1 VNNQQLS
8 TDEPVEIN
16 PTDSTATPAEQLIPE
31 ERESRF
37 FAADTS
43 GVACLNHDS
52 FDLDSFDQ
60 ALSDYPN
67 FRQTIEE
74 SGGTLST
81 GSALMRDLFWSFHK
95 RAPMIAPPAPLKHSY
110 EVNRQI
116 LEQVMNTIE
125 WKQVREAGTA
135 DDLMMSSIATMGVAE
150 NAINALGQNTIR
162 KINDLN
168 DLETEMS
175 QLFSQA
181 EALDDL
187 AKEAKGKKA
196 KELFDRAQ
204 QARLNAEQTQTQVD
218 ELHEEVN
225 NAVDQAQAGIRQAA
239 RQALTEAEQEIDST
253 NEAIKAYS
261 AGYDQG
267 GFGLSKN
274 GQSTKEKLQLAQR
287 VRSSDKLKQI
297 AELCGRLTRIALA
310 IQKAKVKHP
319 PDEIASIEIGNN
331 VARMLPSEL
340 CLLAD
345 PELEDIFALKFIEK
359 RLMQYELIHHE
370 PQGRGP
376 IILAIDESAS
386 MDEPACAEEDTTKEV
401 WSKGVALALMAIARL
416 QKRDIAIIHFASKN
430 QIRTQFF
437 NKGEASPEEALEVA
451 EFFYNGTT
459 AFEPWMT
466 KALELIDN
474 SRFDKAD
481 VICVTD
487 GLASI
492 SATVKTNWLQ
502 TKAAREMRAF
512 GILIGTNEGAGVLAS
527 ITDAMLPLDMLKNDN
542 PILETIF
549 SI

>member
-1 VNNQQLS
+1 MNNQS
-8 TDEPVEIN
+8 TVELVEPPQE
-16 PTDSTATPAEQLIPE
+16 TAPATNPE

-67 FRQTIEE
+67 FKQTIDQ
-74 SGGTLST
+74 SGSTLAT

-95 RAPMIAPPAPLKHSY
+95 RAPMIAPPAPLKHAY
-110 EVNRQI
+110 EVNKQI

-150 NAINALGQNTIR
+150 NAISALDQSTIQ

-168 DLETEMS
+168 GLESQMT

-181 EALDDL
+181 ETLDDL
-187 AKEAKGKKA
+187 AQKA
-196 KELFDRAQ
+196 TGTKASELFERAQ
-204 QARLNAEQTQTQVD
+204 QARLEAEQTQTQLE
-218 ELHEEVN
+218 ELNQEVN
-225 NAVDQAQAGIRQAA
+225 GEIEQAQAGIRQAA
-239 RQALTEAEQEIDST
+239 RQALSEAEQEIDST

-261 AGYDQG
+261 GGYDQG
-267 GFGLSKN
+267 GFGLAKN
-274 GQSTKEKLQLAQR
+274 GHSTKQKLDLAHK
-287 VRSSDKLKQI
+287 VRSSEKLKQI

-310 IQKAKVKHP
+310 VQKAKVKHP

-345 PELEDIFALKFIEK
+345 PELEDLFILKFIEK
-359 RLMQYELIHHE
+359 RLTQYELIHHE

-376 IILAIDESAS
+376 IILAIDESGS
-386 MDEPACAEEDTTKEV
+386 MNEPAVPEEHITKEV
-401 WSKGVALALMAIARL
+401 WAKGIALALMAIARL
-416 QKRDIAIIHFASKN
+416 QKRDIAIIHFASRN
-430 QIRTQFF
+430 QIKTQFF
-437 NKGEASPEEALEVA
+437 IKGQASAEEALQIA
-451 EFFYNGTT
+451 EFFYNGGT
-459 AFEPWMT
+459 AFEPWMEKT
-466 KALELIDN
+466 LELIDK

-492 SATVKTNWLQ
+492 SATVKANWLQ
-502 TKAAREMRAF
+502 TKAARAMRAF
-512 GILIGTNEGAGVLAS
+512 GILIGTDEGASVLAS
-527 ITDAMLPLDMLKNDN
+527 ITDAMLPLDMLKNDD
-542 PILETIF
+542 PILQTIF
-549 SI
+549 SV

>member
-1 VNNQQLS
+1 MKNQQLS

-16 PTDSTATPAEQLIPE
+16 PTDSTATPAEQLIHE

-43 GVACLNHDS
+43 GIACLNHDS

-60 ALSDYPN
+60 AISDYPN

-110 EVNRQI
+110 EVNRHI

-225 NAVDQAQAGIRQAA
+225 NAVDQAQAG
-239 RQALTEAEQEIDST
+239 
-253 NEAIKAYS
+253 
-261 AGYDQG
+261 
-267 GFGLSKN
+267 N

>member
-1 VNNQQLS
+1 MNNQ
-8 TDEPVEIN
+8 
-16 PTDSTATPAEQLIPE
+16 STAELVDPTLETTTLPTIPE

-67 FRQTIEE
+67 FQHTIDQ
-74 SGGTLST
+74 SGSTLST

-95 RAPMIAPPAPLKHSY
+95 RAPMIAPPAPLKHAY
-110 EVNRQI
+110 EINKQI

-135 DDLMMSSIATMGVAE
+135 DDLMMSSIATMSVAE
-150 NAINALGQNTIR
+150 NAIRALDQSTIQ

-168 DLETEMS
+168 GLESQMA

-181 EALDDL
+181 ESLDEL
-187 AKEAKGKKA
+187 AEKAKGRKA
-196 KELFDRAQ
+196 NDLFERAQ
-204 QARLNAEQTQTQVD
+204 QARLQAEETQTQLE
-218 ELHEEVN
+218 ELNEEVN
-225 NAVDQAQAGIRQAA
+225 DEIEQAEAAIRQAA
-239 RQALTEAEQEIDST
+239 RQGLSQAEQEIDST

-261 AGYDQG
+261 GGYDQG
-267 GFGLSKN
+267 GFGLAKN
-274 GQSTKEKLQLAQR
+274 GHSTREKLNLAHK
-287 VRSSDKLKQI
+287 VRASDKLKQI

-310 IQKAKVKHP
+310 VQKAKVKHP
-319 PDEIASIEIGNN
+319 PDEIASIEVGDN

-345 PELEDIFALKFIEK
+345 PELEDLFVLKFIEK
-359 RLMQYELIHHE
+359 RLAQYELIHHE

-376 IILAIDESAS
+376 IILAIDESGS
-386 MDEPACAEEDTTKEV
+386 MDEPAVPNESITKEV
-401 WSKGVALALMAIARL
+401 WSKGIALALMAIARL
-416 QKRDIAIIHFASKN
+416 QKRDIAIIHFASRN
-430 QIRTQFF
+430 QIKTQFF
-437 NKGEASPEEALEVA
+437 IKGQASPEEALQIA
-451 EFFYNGTT
+451 EFFYDGGT
-459 AFEPWMT
+459 AFEPWMEKT
-466 KALELIDN
+466 LELIDQ
-474 SRFDKAD
+474 STFDKAD

-492 SATVKTNWLQ
+492 SPAVKANWLQ
-502 TKAAREMRAF
+502 TKAARGMRAF
-512 GILIGTNEGAGVLAS
+512 GILIGTDEGASVLAS
-527 ITDAMLPLDMLKNDN
+527 ITDAMLPLDMLKNDD
-542 PILETIF
+542 PILQTIF

>member
-1 VNNQQLS
+1 MNAELV
-8 TDEPVEIN
+8 EPAPATTSL
-16 PTDSTATPAEQLIPE
+16 PTSPE
-31 ERESRF
+31 EREPRF

-67 FRQTIEE
+67 FKHTIDQ
-74 SGGTLST
+74 SGDHLAT
-81 GSALMRDLFWSFHK
+81 GSALIRDLFWSFHK
-95 RAPMIAPPAPLKHSY
+95 RAPMIAPPAPLKHAY
-110 EVNRQI
+110 EVNKQI

-150 NAINALGQNTIR
+150 NAISALDQSTIQ

-168 DLETEMS
+168 GLESQMA

-181 EALDDL
+181 EALD
-187 AKEAKGKKA
+187 
-196 KELFDRAQ
+196 ELAQ
-204 QARLNAEQTQTQVD
+204 QATGTKATELFERAQEARLAAEQNQTQLD
-218 ELHEEVN
+218 ELTEQVNEEI
-225 NAVDQAQAGIRQAA
+225 DQAEAAIRQAA
-239 RQALTEAEQEIDST
+239 RHALAQAEQDIDST

-261 AGYDQG
+261 GGYDQG
-267 GFGLSKN
+267 GFGLAKN
-274 GQSTKEKLQLAQR
+274 GQSTKQKLELAQK

-310 IQKAKVKHP
+310 VQKAKVKHP
-319 PDEIASIEIGNN
+319 PDEIASIELGSD

-345 PELEDIFALKFIEK
+345 PELEDLFILKLIEK
-359 RLMQYELIHHE
+359 RLSQYELIHHE

-386 MDEPACAEEDTTKEV
+386 MDEPAVPQETITKEV
-401 WSKGVALALMAIARL
+401 WSKGIALALMAIARL
-416 QKRDIAIIHFASKN
+416 QQRDIAIIHFSSKN
-430 QIRTQFF
+430 QIKTQFF
-437 NKGEASPEEALEVA
+437 LKGQASPEEALEVA

-459 AFEPWMT
+459 AFEPWMK
-466 KALELIDN
+466 KALELIDD

-492 SATVKTNWLQ
+492 SPSVKTHWLQ
-502 TKAAREMRAF
+502 TKAARAMRAF
-512 GILIGTNEGAGVLAS
+512 GILIGTDEGASVLAS
-527 ITDAMLPLDMLKNDN
+527 ITDAMLPLDMLKNDE
-542 PILETIF
+542 PILQTIF

>member
-1 VNNQQLS
+1 MNAELV
-8 TDEPVEIN
+8 EPAPATTSL
-16 PTDSTATPAEQLIPE
+16 PTSPE
-31 ERESRF
+31 EREPRF

-67 FRQTIEE
+67 FKHTIDQ
-74 SGGTLST
+74 SGDHLAT
-81 GSALMRDLFWSFHK
+81 GSALIRDLFWSFHK
-95 RAPMIAPPAPLKHSY
+95 RAPMIAPPAPLKHAY
-110 EVNRQI
+110 EVNKQI

-150 NAINALGQNTIR
+150 NAISALDQSTIQ

-168 DLETEMS
+168 GLESQMA

-181 EALDDL
+181 EALD
-187 AKEAKGKKA
+187 
-196 KELFDRAQ
+196 ELAQ
-204 QARLNAEQTQTQVD
+204 QATGTKATELFERAQEARLAAEQNQTQLD
-218 ELHEEVN
+218 ELTEQVNEEI
-225 NAVDQAQAGIRQAA
+225 DQAEAAIRQAA
-239 RQALTEAEQEIDST
+239 RHALAEAEQEIDST
-253 NEAIKAYS
+253 SQAIKAYS
-261 AGYDQG
+261 GGYDQG
-267 GFGLSKN
+267 GFGLAKN
-274 GQSTKEKLQLAQR
+274 GHSTKQKLELAQK

-310 IQKAKVKHP
+310 VQKAKVKHP
-319 PDEIASIEIGNN
+319 PDEIASIELGNN

-345 PELEDIFALKFIEK
+345 PELEDLFILKLIEK
-359 RLMQYELIHHE
+359 RLSQYELIHHE

-386 MDEPACAEEDTTKEV
+386 MDEPAVPQETLTKEV
-401 WSKGVALALMAIARL
+401 WSKGIALALMAIARL
-416 QKRDIAIIHFASKN
+416 QQRDIAIIHFSSTN
-430 QIRTQFF
+430 QIKTQFF
-437 NKGEASPEEALEVA
+437 LKGQASPEEALEVA
-451 EFFYNGTT
+451 EFSYNGTT
-459 AFEPWMT
+459 AFEPWMK
-466 KALELIDN
+466 KALELIDD

-492 SATVKTNWLQ
+492 SPAVKTHWLK
-502 TKAAREMRAF
+502 TKAARAMRAF
-512 GILIGTNEGAGVLAS
+512 GILIGSDEGASVLAS
-527 ITDAMLPLDMLKNDN
+527 ITDAMLPLDMLKNDE
-542 PILETIF
+542 PILQTIF
-549 SI
+549 GI

>member
-1 VNNQQLS
+1 
-8 TDEPVEIN
+8 
-16 PTDSTATPAEQLIPE
+16 
-31 ERESRF
+31 
-37 FAADTS
+37 
-43 GVACLNHDS
+43 
-52 FDLDSFDQ
+52 
-60 ALSDYPN
+60 
-67 FRQTIEE
+67 
-74 SGGTLST
+74 
-81 GSALMRDLFWSFHK
+81 
-95 RAPMIAPPAPLKHSY
+95 
-110 EVNRQI
+110 
-116 LEQVMNTIE
+116 
-125 WKQVREAGTA
+125 
-135 DDLMMSSIATMGVAE
+135 
-150 NAINALGQNTIR
+150 
-162 KINDLN
+162 
-168 DLETEMS
+168 
-175 QLFSQA
+175 
-181 EALDDL
+181 
-187 AKEAKGKKA
+187 
-196 KELFDRAQ
+196 
-204 QARLNAEQTQTQVD
+204 
-218 ELHEEVN
+218 
-225 NAVDQAQAGIRQAA
+225 
-239 RQALTEAEQEIDST
+239 
-253 NEAIKAYS
+253 
-261 AGYDQG
+261 
-267 GFGLSKN
+267 
-274 GQSTKEKLQLAQR
+274 
-287 VRSSDKLKQI
+287 
-297 AELCGRLTRIALA
+297 
-310 IQKAKVKHP
+310 
-319 PDEIASIEIGNN
+319 
-331 VARMLPSEL
+331 MLPSEL

-416 QKRDIAIIHFASKN
+416 QKRDIAIIHFASRN

-466 KALELIDN
+466 KALELIDD

-492 SATVKTNWLQ
+492 SATVKTSWLQ

>member
-1 VNNQQLS
+1 MNAELV
-8 TDEPVEIN
+8 EPAPATTSL
-16 PTDSTATPAEQLIPE
+16 PTSPE

-67 FRQTIEE
+67 FKHTIDQ
-74 SGGTLST
+74 SGDRLAT
-81 GSALMRDLFWSFHK
+81 GSALIRDLFWSFHK
-95 RAPMIAPPAPLKHSY
+95 RAPMIAPPAPLKHAY
-110 EVNRQI
+110 EVNKQI

-150 NAINALGQNTIR
+150 NAITALDQSTIQ

-168 DLETEMS
+168 GLESEMA

-181 EALDDL
+181 EALDEL
-187 AKEAKGKKA
+187 AHKAKGKRA
-196 KELFDRAQ
+196 TDLFERAQ
-204 QARLNAEQTQTQVD
+204 QARLEAEQKQTQVD
-218 ELHEEVN
+218 ELNEEVTEEI
-225 NAVDQAQAGIRQAA
+225 DQAEAAIRQAA
-239 RQALTEAEQEIDST
+239 RQALAQAEQEIDST

-261 AGYDQG
+261 GGYDQG
-267 GFGLSKN
+267 GFGLAKN
-274 GQSTKEKLQLAQR
+274 GHSTKQKLELAQK

-310 IQKAKVKHP
+310 VQKAKVKHP
-319 PDEIASIEIGNN
+319 PDEIASIELGSD

-345 PELEDIFALKFIEK
+345 PELEDLFILKLIEK
-359 RLMQYELIHHE
+359 RLSQYELIHQE

-386 MDEPACAEEDTTKEV
+386 MDEPAVPQEAITKEV
-401 WSKGVALALMAIARL
+401 WSKGIALALMAIARL
-416 QKRDIAIIHFASKN
+416 QRRDIAIIHFASKN
-430 QIRTQFF
+430 QISTQFF
-437 NKGEASPEEALEVA
+437 LKGQASPEEALEVA

-459 AFEPWMT
+459 AFEPWMN
-466 KALELIDN
+466 KALELIDD

-492 SATVKTNWLQ
+492 SPAVKAHWLQ
-502 TKAAREMRAF
+502 TKAARAMRAF
-512 GILIGTNEGAGVLAS
+512 GILIGTDEGASVLAS
-527 ITDAMLPLDMLKNDN
+527 ITDAMLPLDMLKNDE
-542 PILETIF
+542 PILQTIF

>member
-1 VNNQQLS
+1 MNNQS
-8 TDEPVEIN
+8 TIELVDPALE
-16 PTDSTATPAEQLIPE
+16 TTTALPIIPE

-67 FRQTIEE
+67 FKHTIDQ
-74 SGGTLST
+74 SGSTLST

-95 RAPMIAPPAPLKHSY
+95 RAPMIAPPAPLKHAY
-110 EVNRQI
+110 EINKQI

-135 DDLMMSSIATMGVAE
+135 DDLMMSSIATMSVAE
-150 NAINALGQNTIR
+150 NAITALDQSTIE

-168 DLETEMS
+168 GLESQMA

-181 EALDDL
+181 ESLDEL
-187 AKEAKGKKA
+187 AEKAKGRKA
-196 KELFDRAQ
+196 NDLFERAQ
-204 QARLNAEQTQTQVD
+204 QARLQAEETQTQLE
-218 ELHEEVN
+218 ELNEEVN
-225 NAVDQAQAGIRQAA
+225 HEIEQAEAAIRQAA
-239 RQALTEAEQEIDST
+239 RQGLSQAEQEIDST

-261 AGYDQG
+261 GGYDQG
-267 GFGLSKN
+267 GFGLAKN
-274 GQSTKEKLQLAQR
+274 GHSTKEKLDLAQK
-287 VRSSDKLKQI
+287 VRASDKLKQI

-310 IQKAKVKHP
+310 VQKAKVKHP

-345 PELEDIFALKFIEK
+345 PELEDLFVLKFIEK
-359 RLMQYELIHHE
+359 RLTQYELIHHE

-386 MDEPACAEEDTTKEV
+386 MNEPAAPQETTTKEV
-401 WSKGVALALMAIARL
+401 WSKGIALALMAIARL
-416 QKRDIAIIHFASKN
+416 QKRDIAIIHFASRN
-430 QIRTQFF
+430 QIKTEFF
-437 NKGEASPEEALEVA
+437 SKGQASPEEALQIA
-451 EFFYNGTT
+451 EFFYDGST
-459 AFEPWMT
+459 AFEPWME
-466 KALELIDN
+466 KALELIDQ
-474 SRFDKAD
+474 STFDKAD

-492 SATVKTNWLQ
+492 SPTVKTNWLQ
-502 TKAAREMRAF
+502 TKAARAMRAF
-512 GILIGTNEGAGVLAS
+512 GILIGTDEGASVLAS
-527 ITDAMLPLDMLKNDN
+527 ITDAMLPLDMLKNDD
-542 PILETIF
+542 PILQTIF
-549 SI
+549 GI

>member
-1 VNNQQLS
+1 MNAELV
-8 TDEPVEIN
+8 EPAPATTSL
-16 PTDSTATPAEQLIPE
+16 PTSPE
-31 ERESRF
+31 EREPRF

-67 FRQTIEE
+67 FKHTIEQ
-74 SGGTLST
+74 SGDHLAT
-81 GSALMRDLFWSFHK
+81 GSALIRDLFWSFHK
-95 RAPMIAPPAPLKHSY
+95 RAPMIAPPAPLKHAY
-110 EVNRQI
+110 EVNKQI

-150 NAINALGQNTIR
+150 NAISALDQSTIQ

-168 DLETEMS
+168 GLESQMA

-181 EALDDL
+181 EALD
-187 AKEAKGKKA
+187 
-196 KELFDRAQ
+196 ELAQ
-204 QARLNAEQTQTQVD
+204 QATGTKATKLFERAQEARLAAEQNQTQLD
-218 ELHEEVN
+218 ELTEQVNEEI
-225 NAVDQAQAGIRQAA
+225 DQAEAAIRQAA
-239 RQALTEAEQEIDST
+239 RHALAQAEQDIDST

-261 AGYDQG
+261 GGYDQG
-267 GFGLSKN
+267 GFGLAKK
-274 GQSTKEKLQLAQR
+274 GQSTKQKLELAQK

-310 IQKAKVKHP
+310 VQKAKVKHP
-319 PDEIASIEIGNN
+319 PDEIASIELGSD

-345 PELEDIFALKFIEK
+345 PELEDLFILKLIEK
-359 RLMQYELIHHE
+359 RLSQYELIHHE

-386 MDEPACAEEDTTKEV
+386 MDEPAVPQETITKEV
-401 WSKGVALALMAIARL
+401 WSKGIALALMAIARL
-416 QKRDIAIIHFASKN
+416 QQRDIAIIHFSSKN
-430 QIRTQFF
+430 QIKTQFF
-437 NKGEASPEEALEVA
+437 LKGQASPEEALQVA

-459 AFEPWMT
+459 AFEPWMK
-466 KALELIDN
+466 KALELIDD

-492 SATVKTNWLQ
+492 SPSVKTHWLQ
-502 TKAAREMRAF
+502 TKAARAMRAF
-512 GILIGTNEGAGVLAS
+512 GILIGTDEGASVLAS
-527 ITDAMLPLDMLKNDN
+527 ITDAMLPLDMLKNDE
-542 PILETIF
+542 PILQTIF